1 MRSLSLPNT
10 SLSSSSF
17 GIGDTLRDDNLDERE
32 LVLGFFDTPKVDTAL
47 FDSLSD
53 EPDPDLVAMEDDVDG
68 EGFLFFASGFSDLED
83 SFCFLFVGG
92 L

>member
-10 SLSSSSF
+10 SPSSSNF
-17 GIGDTLRDDNLDERE
+17 GIGDTLRDDDLDDRE
-32 LVLGFFDTPKVDTAL
+32 LVLGFFAEPKVDPAR

-53 EPDPDLVAMEDDVDG
+53 ELDFDLVVVDDEVDEED
-68 EGFLFFASGFSDLED
+68 FLFFASGFNDLED